1 MAAKA
6 VRRAALGFVV
16 GMAVGNVIA
25 ALFGMASG
33 EGGLPFSDALLARA
47 GSGAAALLA
56 QTMLSGALGAVAMAG
71 VCLYDSDTLGLLQAA
86 AIHYAAYTAAFAPI
100 ALALGWIETPV
111 DLAMMAL
118 MFAIT
123 HTCIWFAMNERYKA
137 QVAELN
143 GLLRD

>member
-25 ALFGMASG
+25 ALFGMAPGSS
-33 EGGLPFSDALLARA
+33 GLPFSNVLLARA
-47 GSGAAALLA
+47 GSGSAALLA

-86 AIHYAAYTAAFAPI
+86 AVHYAAYTAAFAI
-100 ALALGWIETPV
+100 VAQLLGWIETPF
-111 DLAMMAL
+111 DMLMMAL
-118 MFAIT
+118 MFAVV
-123 HTCIWFAMNERYKA
+123 HTCIWLAMNERYKA